1 LKPQGQREI
10 GLWSFTMQSAHPST
24 DPALGVF
31 RTAALLAELLQRVE
45 SSAQPVGASQY
56 RRLVRHLAHLLDDL
70 PPDARLD
77 ALLKAFPAAAAL
89 YENKRYEQAG
99 LCRSPLDDSLESE
112 LHARAVID
120 KARAKPSRQPRNNGK
135 G

>member
-1 LKPQGQREI
+1 
-10 GLWSFTMQSAHPST
+10 MQTVRPST

-31 RTAALLAELLQRVE
+31 RTAALLAELLQQVE
-45 SSAQPVGASQY
+45 SSTQPVGAAQY

-70 PPDARLD
+70 PSDVRLD

-89 YENKRYEQAG
+89 YENKRYEHAG
-99 LCRSPLDDSLESE
+99 LCRSPLDDSLDSE
-112 LHARAVID
+112 LHARAVIA
-120 KARAKPSRQPRNNGK
+120 KARAKAPRQPRNNGK